1 MLSLIDEHDGD
12 IVTNFIDKFAGMAD
26 KTIAFLIEL
35 DLSLTFGTGDNVE
48 QFLFNHG
55 VIFVEFERMISG
67 LTMGRKGRIHGIYSL
82 KKYIT
87 RKLMYKHEIVI

>member
-1 MLSLIDEHDGD
+1 MVPESIWYVQCPDSGRLILIKVLSLIDEHDGD

-35 DLSLTFGTGDNVE
+35 DLSLAFGTGDNVE

-55 VIFVEFERMISG
+55 VISVEFE
-67 LTMGRKGRIHGIYSL
+67 
-82 KKYIT
+82 
-87 RKLMYKHEIVI
+87 

>member
-1 MLSLIDEHDGD
+1 MVPKSIRCTQDPDSGRWILIKVLSLIDEHDGD

-55 VIFVEFERMISG
+55 VISVEFE
-67 LTMGRKGRIHGIYSL
+67 
-82 KKYIT
+82 
-87 RKLMYKHEIVI
+87 